1 MCKSRL
7 LPAQDTENEIEHE
20 KTSHYN
26 QRNEKDPIEGAADG
40 IVCLKLKIKNVLT
53 FECNTH
59 CSYIKTRQV

>member
-40 IVCLKLKIKNVLT
+40 IVCLKLKIKKCFNILV
-53 FECNTH
+53 
-59 CSYIKTRQV
+59 